1 MKIYRK
7 VNGVL
12 VGSKAKGFELI
23 LVCLYLVLF
32 FVFLGIC
39 VVFAV
44 ALPGVGLLLFCALAA
59 IGPKVEDEKDK
70 NNSVVV
76 YNDRGHGFKVV
87 E

>member
-23 LVCLYLVLF
+23 LVYFFMLLF
-32 FVFLGIC
+32 FVFLGVC

-44 ALPGVGLLLFCALAA
+44 TLPGVGLLLFCAIAA
-59 IGPKVEDEKDK
+59 FGPKVKDEKDK

-76 YNDRGHGFKVV
+76 YNDRGRGFKVIV
-87 E
+87 